1 MNTVQIFS
9 MYDIPVTGLV
19 SKQDKIYV
27 FYVNMQCF
35 VFRIEF
41 LIIPA
46 VALALLINHEF
57 TVLEVRSKYTY
68 TCDRGIYQR

>member
-1 MNTVQIFS
+1 
-9 MYDIPVTGLV
+9 
-19 SKQDKIYV
+19 
-27 FYVNMQCF
+27 MQCF

-57 TVLEVRSKYTY
+57 TVLEVRSKCTCA
-68 TCDRGIYQR
+68 CDREILSRDKRMEDTHWSLTW